1 LTVLFFALRNV
12 ALQWKRYLLM
22 FIAILLGFSLMTLV
36 HSISFGALETVKGK
50 AARYFSGHVSIT
62 GYEKRKSGQAL
73 VDAEEIEAYIRK
85 SSLPVAGISPR
96 TIYYKKDA
104 SLFFGGQS
112 VVQRRLIGIDFD
124 GEKDILS
131 TLEFK
136 EGSLERMLNYD
147 GLGIFISEAAADILA
162 ARVGDGVQLALTTDT
177 GQYNTATLI
186 VQGIFRETGLFGY
199 VAYMNRVDLNR
210 LLVRADSYAT
220 DLAVYTK
227 TGVNDKA
234 FVDNLTDYLSPVYEV
249 LPRMFSKGQLSQEL
263 TEYDWSRGPVLAPLT
278 LDAHLDEIT
287 TIMDAVSLVAWLIQI
302 LFMLILMVGI
312 LNTYRVLVFERTKE
326 IGTLRAMGMTR
337 NEVRA
342 MFLYEAFFLDIAA
355 SAGGFALYYL
365 LKKIIGVINISMLPG
380 AGLFTE
386 QGHMVPRIDPSI
398 ALVTVGLMLLAV
410 LMAAAGPADKAS
422 KLSPVEAFRVDN

>member
-1 LTVLFFALRNV
+1 
-12 ALQWKRYLLM
+12 M

-73 VDAEEIEAYIRK
+73 VNAEEVEAYIRE
-85 SSLPVAGISPR
+85 SSLPITGISPR

-124 GEKDILS
+124 GEKDVLS
-131 TLEFK
+131 SLEFK
-136 EGSLERMLNYD
+136 EGSLEQMLEYN
-147 GLGIFISEAAADILA
+147 GQGVFISEAAADILG
-162 ARVGDGVQLALTTDT
+162 ARVGDGVQLALTTDS

-186 VQGIFRETGLFGY
+186 VQGIFSETGLFGY
-199 VAYMNRVDLNR
+199 VAYMNRADLNH
-210 LLVRADSYAT
+210 LLVREDDYAT
-220 DLAVYTK
+220 DLAIYTK
-227 TGVNDKA
+227 SGVNDSA
-234 FVDNLTDYLSPVYEV
+234 FVDDLTDYLSASFEV
-249 LPRMFSKGQLSQEL
+249 LPRMYSKGQLSEEL
-263 TEYDWSRGPVLAPLT
+263 SQYDWNLGPVLAPLT
-278 LDAHLDEIT
+278 LNAHLDEIT
-287 TIMDAVSLVAWLIQI
+287 TIMDAVTLVAWLVQV

-312 LNTYRVLVFERTKE
+312 LNTYRVLVYERTKE

-355 SAGGFALYYL
+355 SAGGFVLYYL
-365 LKKIIGVINISMLPG
+365 LKKLFGVINISMLPG

-386 QGHMVPRIDPSI
+386 QGHMVPRIDPAM
-398 ALVTVGLMLLAV
+398 ALITVLLMLLAV
-410 LMAAAGPADKAS
+410 LLAAAGPADRAS